1 VEQVVACGGLPD
13 ESPLLMQI
21 FADVTG
27 REIRVAKSPQ
37 TPALGAAMHGSVAA
51 GTDRGGYATI
61 EAAAE
66 AMGHLRDGSYRP
78 ISEHVAV
85 YDRLFAEY
93 SALHDHFGRGGTDAM
108 KRLKALRSERL
119 EVRLEVGA

>member
-1 VEQVVACGGLPD
+1 
-13 ESPLLMQI
+13 
-21 FADVTG
+21 
-27 REIRVAKSPQ
+27 
-37 TPALGAAMHGSVAA
+37 
-51 GTDRGGYATI
+51 
-61 EAAAE
+61 
-66 AMGHLRDGSYRP
+66 
-78 ISEHVAV
+78 V